1 MGNGISDE
9 ELLALKA
16 RNTRV
21 ETEKAWEV
29 SWTRR
34 FSIAVVTFVI
44 TFAYMKLTKQ
54 EPLWLG
60 SFVPA
65 FGYLLSTVSIPYLK
79 EFWINHCHN
88 KQDKQ
93 A

>member
-1 MGNGISDE
+1 MDQLQE
-9 ELLALKA
+9 ALLTIQE
-16 RNTRV
+16 RNARV

-29 SWTRR
+29 SWVRR
-34 FSIAVVTFVI
+34 LSITVVTFVI

-65 FGYLLSTVSIPYLK
+65 FGYLISTFSIPYMK
-79 EFWINHCHN
+79 EFWVNHCYKKH
-88 KQDKQ
+88 DKQ